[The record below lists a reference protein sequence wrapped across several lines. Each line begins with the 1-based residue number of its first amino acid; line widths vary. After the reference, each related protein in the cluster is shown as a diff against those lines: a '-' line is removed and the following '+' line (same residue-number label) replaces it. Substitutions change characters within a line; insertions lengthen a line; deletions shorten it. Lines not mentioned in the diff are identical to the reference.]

1 MSSGSLDL
9 SHYVR
14 VKNNS
19 TKDLKGRYDG
29 VDYVFRVNQV
39 TDVHEDVAKHIF
51 GFGDEDKTR
60 SFLRLGW
67 LANGATMDDA
77 LEKLNDFEF
86 GEVPNP
92 SVDIKSAGR
101 KAKTASKTSSPT
113 LSADAG
119 ADDGGAVLA
128 ASPTDA
134 ESDADAAESF

>member
-14 VKNNS
+14 IKNNS
-19 TKDLKGRYDG
+19 TTDLKGRYDG
-29 VDYVFRVNQV
+29 VDYVFKVNQV
-39 TDVHEDVAKHIF
+39 TDVHEDVARHIF
-51 GFGDEDKTR
+51 GFGDDDKTR

-67 LANGATMDDA
+67 MANGATIEDA

-92 SVDIKSAGR
+92 AVDIKSANR
-101 KAKTASKTSSPT
+101 NKAKSTSRTSSPT

-119 ADDGGAVLA
+119 ADDGGAVSA

-134 ESDADAAESF
+134 ADDTVESF